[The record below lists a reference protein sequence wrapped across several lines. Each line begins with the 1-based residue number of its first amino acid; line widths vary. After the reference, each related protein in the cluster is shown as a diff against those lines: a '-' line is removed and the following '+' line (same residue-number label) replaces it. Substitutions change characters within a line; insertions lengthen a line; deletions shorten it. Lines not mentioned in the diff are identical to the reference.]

1 MRGKAPVQGGRER
14 KYLCRNVSVRSVIVF
29 VHWKVKYFGTEV
41 LRDNK
46 KITSLFSNKAYNIL
60 FYYIIFIPLYN

>member
-1 MRGKAPVQGGRER
+1 MSVNEGRKR
-14 KYLCRNVSVRSVIVF
+14 KYLCINVSVGSVIVF

-46 KITSLFSNKAYNIL
+46 KRLLPCFPIRLITFCFIM
-60 FYYIIFIPLYN
+60 FIPQT